1 MKNETSTAEAVAGV
15 PASTKQSE
23 RAAYLLDL
31 LKRRGIW
38 AIILVSVIGLSI
50 MEPLFINPRNLIN
63 ILLQASIYGVMAIG
77 MTFLMI
83 NGYFDLSVGTVMG
96 LCAALAVGLQSI
108 NLFVAVA
115 VSLLVGLT
123 FGMINGFLVTRAGIN
138 AFIVTLA
145 SMFGARGL
153 VFIYTKEQAIVGS
166 VREFGQFG
174 ASRIGFMPTLAL
186 VFIVLLVI
194 AELFL
199 RFSVHG
205 RNTYAIGGNYEAA
218 SNAGI
223 NVKRT
228 IFINFAL
235 TGLAAALGGI
245 MLAARMNAATPALG
259 WPDTNLMIIAAVVLG
274 GTKLTGGYGSMI
286 NTLGGVLAIQIFQN
300 GMNLLNV
307 QSYYNTLFMGII
319 LILVVFAD
327 SRFSPTKK

>member
-1 MKNETSTAEAVAGV
+1 MKNEISTAEAMAGL
-15 PASTKQSE
+15 PAGIKQSE
-23 RAAYLLDL
+23 RAAKFLDL

-38 AIILVSVIGLSI
+38 AIILVCVITLTL
-50 MEPLFINPRNLIN
+50 MEPRFINPRNLIN

-96 LCAALAVGLQSI
+96 LCASLAVGLQSI

-153 VFIYTKEQAIVGS
+153 VFVYTKEQAIVGT
-166 VREFGQFG
+166 VREFGLFG

-186 VFIVLLVI
+186 IFIVLLVI

-235 TGLAAALGGI
+235 TGLPQPWEGFCWRHG
-245 MLAARMNAATPALG
+245 
-259 WPDTNLMIIAAVVLG
+259 
-274 GTKLTGGYGSMI
+274 
-286 NTLGGVLAIQIFQN
+286 
-300 GMNLLNV
+300 
-307 QSYYNTLFMGII
+307 
-319 LILVVFAD
+319 
-327 SRFSPTKK
+327 